1 VLISYT
7 VNLRGFYVGS
17 SPSKNPK
24 MGQWLRL
31 AGFWNLARSTPFR
44 KWLPSDVR
52 VTTKG
57 FAIEKVVQN
66 KKQVRPVYTEKE
78 LLKDLTPHTAHADLL
93 PTLNSHEAGY
103 E

>member
-1 VLISYT
+1 MSVQVQAKIQKWGNGLGLRVSGILRDLPHLENGSL
-7 VNLRGFYVGS
+7 VN
-17 SPSKNPK
+17 
-24 MGQWLRL
+24 
-31 AGFWNLARSTPFR
+31 
-44 KWLPSDVR
+44 VR

>member
-1 VLISYT
+1 MSVQVQAKIQKWGNGLGLRVSGILRDLPHLENGSL
-7 VNLRGFYVGS
+7 VN
-17 SPSKNPK
+17 
-24 MGQWLRL
+24 
-31 AGFWNLARSTPFR
+31 
-44 KWLPSDVR
+44 VR

-93 PTLNSHEAGY
+93 PTLNPHEAGY